1 MIEKALKIINH
12 RDFVLSLAIVTG
24 MIAGD
29 RTSFLADHSLLVLGL
44 VMLAATSGFSFRSWV
59 PVGNALYPA
68 AFSALLNYGVFGML
82 VIFISRLFFPGDEHH
97 MLWAGFVLIA
107 AAPPGPSIIPFSTM
121 LKGDINFSVTGVFG
135 LHILAMVLTPAIII
149 IFLGQSMVQPM
160 EIFLILV
167 KLIVIPLVLSRFL
180 RHPRLLS
187 GVSRARPQ
195 VVKWGFF
202 LVITPIVGMS
212 RDLLL
217 AYPSILWK
225 TALVFFI
232 SMFLLAW
239 IYGHIARAAGL
250 RVPVIV
256 SSVLMMVIKSS
267 AFSAVVAMQFF
278 DDQVAAMPS
287 AVLAVFVTLFI
298 IFYSM
303 YARRKY
309 GI

>member
-1 MIEKALKIINH
+1 MLT
-12 RDFVLSLAIVTG
+12 LAIVTG
-24 MIAGD
+24 MVLGEG
-29 RTSFLADHSLLVLGL
+29 TSFLADHNLLVLGL
-44 VMLAATSGFSFRSWV
+44 VMLAATSGFSFRSWI
-59 PVGNALYPA
+59 PVRNALYPA
-68 AFSALLNYGVFGML
+68 GFSALLNYGVFGLL
-82 VIFISRLFFPGDEHH
+82 VVFISRLFFPGEEHY

-107 AAPPGPSIIPFSTM
+107 AAPPGPSIIPFSAM

-135 LHILAMVLTPAIII
+135 LHLLAMVLTPAIILF
-149 IFLGQSMVQPM
+149 FLGQSMVQPV

-180 RHPRLLS
+180 RHPRLLP
-187 GVSRARPQ
+187 GVEKARPH

-212 RDLLL
+212 RDVLLE
-217 AYPSILWK
+217 YPEILWK

-232 SMFLLAW
+232 SMFVLAW
-239 IYGHIARAAGL
+239 IYSHVARAAGMK
-250 RVPVIV
+250 VPVIV

-278 DDQVAAMPS
+278 DDQLVAMPS

-298 IFYSM
+298 IFFSM
-303 YARRKY
+303 YARKVW
-309 GI
+309 GIK